1 MIISRY
7 LDIIQDILN
16 EIAAIVNIFFNS
28 FFPSSPSAVSI
39 ISQFFLQMIRSRSV
53 YQKNK
58 DNKYERFS
66 IFNVSCAK
74 RAEEDLSVLRI
85 LLRPFYAAF
94 PVLTH
99 AYRSLSIT
107 FSIDLTGVLSILF
120 RRFWNVVTD
129 WPLYSW
135 TPFLRL
141 SAWKISFRLSTF
153 QKIIFGNW

>member
-28 FFPSSPSAVSI
+28 FFPFQSLSRIHHIPIFLANDT
-39 ISQFFLQMIRSRSV
+39 ISECISKKRITSTKDFL
-53 YQKNK
+53 
-58 DNKYERFS
+58 FS
-66 IFNVSCAK
+66 MFHVQK

>member
-1 MIISRY
+1 MDSIDSQQFLTNVATNIVEDSAKNAWNKIKKFFKD
-7 LDIIQDILN
+7 LDTKD
-16 EIAAIVNIFFNS
+16 
-28 FFPSSPSAVSI
+28 
-39 ISQFFLQMIRSRSV
+39 FL
-53 YQKNK
+53 
-58 DNKYERFS
+58 FS
-66 IFNVSCAK
+66 MFHVQK

>member
-16 EIAAIVNIFFNS
+16 EIAAIVNIFSTPFS
-28 FFPSSPSAVSI
+28 LPVPQPYPSYPNFSCNWYDPG
-39 ISQFFLQMIRSRSV
+39 V
-53 YQKNK
+53 YIKKNK
-58 DNKYERFS
+58 DNKYEEFS
-66 IFNVSCAK
+66 ISNVSCTK
-74 RAEEDLSVLRI
+74 KAEEDLSVLRI
-85 LLRPFYAAF
+85 LLRLFYAAF

>member
-16 EIAAIVNIFFNS
+16 EIAAIVNIFQLL
-28 FFPSSPSAVSI
+28 FPFQSLSRIHHTPIFLATDTI
-39 ISQFFLQMIRSRSV
+39 PECIS
-53 YQKNK
+53 KNK
-58 DNKYERFS
+58 DNKYEEFS
-66 IFNVSCAK
+66 ISNVSCTK
-74 RAEEDLSVLRI
+74 KAEEDLSVLRI
-85 LLRPFYAAF
+85 LLRLFYAAF